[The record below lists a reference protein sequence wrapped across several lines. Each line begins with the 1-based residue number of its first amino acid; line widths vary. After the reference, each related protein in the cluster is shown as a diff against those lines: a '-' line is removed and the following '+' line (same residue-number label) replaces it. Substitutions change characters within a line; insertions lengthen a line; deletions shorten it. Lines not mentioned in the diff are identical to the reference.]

1 MKLLIV
7 AVGERMPSWVAEGF
21 DDYARRIPR
30 ECALSL
36 IEIAPSKH
44 GKGGATQRAIEDEG
58 ERQLASIPA
67 RCRVVT
73 LDERGKL
80 YGTAELAQRM
90 ARWQQDGGD
99 VALLIGGA
107 DGLAPVCKQRADE
120 TWSLSPLTLPHALV
134 RVIVAEQLYR
144 AWTVL
149 RGHPYHRG

>member
-1 MKLLIV
+1 MKLLLV
-7 AVGERMPSWVAEGF
+7 AVGERMPSWVAEGY
-21 DDYARRIPR
+21 DDYARRMPR
-30 ECALSL
+30 ECTLSL

-58 ERQLASIPA
+58 ERQLAALSA

-80 YGTAELAQRM
+80 YSTVDLSQRM

-107 DGLAPVCKQRADE
+107 DGLAPACKQRADE